1 MHPLS
6 ASNLL
11 EIWERG
17 LGRTPIEQGLV
28 ILGAVFPQAAW
39 ESLTRLT
46 VAQRDTALFHLRELT
61 FGAQFK
67 GLAECP
73 ACHERL
79 ELAFSANDL
88 RSMDLF
94 PNPDFSL
101 PDAPAAVTLFRAKG
115 YEVGFRLPTSA
126 DLLNVARLA
135 DSEHARQRLLEACVV
150 SARHRK
156 QVVSTGELPPGLIQA
171 LIEQIGQAAALANLT
186 ISATCPACS
195 HRWEIVF
202 DIVSYFW
209 SEINA
214 WAMRMMREIHVLAST
229 YGWSEADILAMSAWR
244 RQRYLELIG
253 A

>member
-1 MHPLS
+1 MRPLS

-17 LGRTPIEQGLV
+17 LGRSPVEQALI

-39 ESLTRLT
+39 EALTRLT
-46 VAQRDTALFHLRELT
+46 IAQRDTALFHLRELT
-61 FGAQFK
+61 FGAQVK

-79 ELAFSANDL
+79 ELAFSADDL
-88 RSMDLF
+88 RSMDLL
-94 PNPDFSL
+94 PEPDFSL

-126 DLLNVARLA
+126 DLLNIARLA
-135 DSEHARQRLLEACVV
+135 DEEQARLRLLEACIV

-156 QVVSTGELPPGLIQA
+156 QVVSIEELPPGLVPDV
-171 LIEQIGQAAALANLT
+171 IEQIGQAAALANLT

-195 HRWEIVF
+195 HQWEIVF

-229 YGWSEADILAMSAWR
+229 YGWNEADILSMSAWR

>member
-1 MHPLS
+1 MRPLS

-17 LGRTPIEQGLV
+17 LGRTPVEQALI
-28 ILGAVFPQAAW
+28 ILGPVFPQAAW

-61 FGAQFK
+61 FSTLFK

-79 ELAFSANDL
+79 ELAFSSDDL
-88 RSMDLF
+88 RSMDLL
-94 PNPDFSL
+94 PKPDFPLS
-101 PDAPAAVTLFRAKG
+101 DTPAAVTQFRAKG
-115 YEVGFRLPTSA
+115 YEVSFRLPTSA
-126 DLLNVARLA
+126 DLLQVASLADARLA
-135 DSEHARQRLLEACVV
+135 HQRLLEACIV
-150 SARHRK
+150 SARHRTLI
-156 QVVSTGELPPGLIQA
+156 VSIAELPPGIMQN
-171 LIEQIGQAAALANLT
+171 IVEQIGQAAAIANLT

-195 HRWEIVF
+195 HQWEIVF
-202 DIVSYFW
+202 DIVSYLW

-214 WAMRMMREIHVLAST
+214 WAMRMLREIHVLAST

-244 RQRYLELIG
+244 RQRYLELVG